1 MLSIQIPDLPSD
13 ITMSLCQFSARQ
25 LEGKQV
31 IGRGSAK
38 SNGFEGPIPVKT
50 SFPDFIDSQGV
61 AKKT

>member
-1 MLSIQIPDLPSD
+1 
-13 ITMSLCQFSARQ
+13 MSLCQFSARQ
-25 LEGKQV
+25 LEGEQV
-31 IGRGSAK
+31 IGSGSAK